1 MAPYE
6 SPTVTELGS
15 LDELTLAQTGKMGS
29 SCDVMGTHHDDEG
42 KTDKCSITSTS

>member
-15 LDELTLAQTGKMGS
+15 LDELTLGHGHGRGPHKHGVYADHFGYTGHLSG
-29 SCDVMGTHHDDEG
+29 V
-42 KTDKCSITSTS
+42 TSTS